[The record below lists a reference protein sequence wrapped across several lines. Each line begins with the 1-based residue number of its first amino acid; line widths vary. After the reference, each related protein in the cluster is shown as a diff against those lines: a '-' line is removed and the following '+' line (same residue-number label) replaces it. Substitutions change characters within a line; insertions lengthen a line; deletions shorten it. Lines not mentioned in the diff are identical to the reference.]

1 MRTAGISIL
10 IASITLMGVALVE
23 AASQKGAPG
32 PGQAPAPATQTAGVD
47 GREPIALSASE
58 RSHML
63 EGMRTYLE
71 ALQGITESLAANKL
85 EGVHENAKRA
95 GAQMLQG
102 APLSVPLKA
111 PLAFTAMSL
120 NTHEKFDVLAERA
133 AKSASRGE
141 VLTGLADIIA
151 NCTSCHAAFR
161 VVPAP

>member
-1 MRTAGISIL
+1 MRTL
-10 IASITLMGVALVE
+10 VTVMLLASTMFVGAALAD
-23 AASQKGAPG
+23 AASQKAAP
-32 PGQAPAPATQTAGVD
+32 PPPAPTPAQPQTEDDD
-47 GREPIALSASE
+47 GRVPIALTKSE
-58 RSHML
+58 RNHML

-95 GAQMLQG
+95 GAEMLQG
-102 APLSVPLKA
+102 APLSVPLKS

-133 AKSASRGE
+133 EKSASRSE
-141 VLTGLADIIA
+141 VFTALADIMA